1 MHQSYSCSFK
11 NKIRV
16 PHPQGENLNL
26 RSATSKESSVVIDV
40 IDGDAGRAIDEDQFY
55 KDLRGM
61 QKETNCTEKV
71 VLQFISKFEKYC
83 KCPIQS
89 SLSSHDK
96 KMQVNF
102 EFEFVANSRCVV
114 HILPQAQAGVGFLS
128 LNGCPGCDKFVY
140 LPNDK
145 RKTCPYVKADGQIC
159 GEPRFNEDG
168 QPKEV

>member
-26 RSATSKESSVVIDV
+26 RSATSKESSVDVIDV
-40 IDGDAGRAIDEDQFY
+40 IDGDAGRAIDVDEDQFY

-83 KCPIQS
+83 KCPFKS

-96 KMQVNF
+96 KMQVLASLHSKTKNLSPKACFWTKQRSHKSQANF
-102 EFEFVANSRCVV
+102 
-114 HILPQAQAGVGFLS
+114 
-128 LNGCPGCDKFVY
+128 
-140 LPNDK
+140 
-145 RKTCPYVKADGQIC
+145 
-159 GEPRFNEDG
+159 
-168 QPKEV
+168 